1 MEQIMDLLLEL
12 MILIL
17 AINVTLI
24 TIVIAISQ
32 LVIIMVILKI
42 NLVTQR
48 FVVRQVAINL
58 KSSTMKYFSLDINDT
73 KYFINL
79 VYGKKIM

>member
-32 LVIIMVILKI
+32 LVIIMAILKI
-42 NLVTQR
+42 NLVTQL

-58 KSSTMKYFSLDINDT
+58 KSSTMKYFSLDINDN
-73 KYFINL
+73 KYLI
-79 VYGKKIM
+79 I